1 MATFYLLNTTI
12 VGSKEKFFAGRLV
25 NDAIDPATDIRN
37 AGGVLWPAADTEVAN
52 AAEVATKLKK
62 AGANE
67 QLLDAVMGAALA
79 RSIVNGSTEAA
90 SLMALADAGS
100 FFATKTVEAALQS
113 LAAGNAGTGKG
124 ILEVSKAIGFADLN
138 ALGAVMTGTI
148 AFAAPLPANARY
160 MGALW
165 SVTTKFQNAGDT
177 ATIDSDLGDGTTAD
191 LYIGDA
197 DLHTTGEKFAGDASG
212 KQFQN
217 AAAVTPTL
225 TFTSS
230 VNLSTITAG
239 AGVAKL
245 FYIVLA

>member
-12 VGSKEKFFAGRLV
+12 VGSKEKFLAGRLM
-25 NDAIDPATDIRN
+25 NDAVDPVADVRA
-37 AGGVLWPAADTEVAN
+37 AGGVLWPSADTDVA
-52 AAEVATKLKK
+52 AAAAIAAKAMKK
-62 AGANE
+62 GQNE
-67 QLLDAVMGAALA
+67 DFLDKIMGAALA
-79 RSIVNGSTEAA
+79 RSLVNGNTEVA

-113 LAAGNAGTGKG
+113 LAAGTAGNGKG
-124 ILEVSKAIGFADLN
+124 ILTASKAIGFADLN
-138 ALGAVMTGTI
+138 ALGGVMTGTI
-148 AFAAPLPANARY
+148 AFAAALPASARF

-177 ATIDSDLGDGTTAD
+177 ATLDSDLGDGTTPD

-197 DLHTTGEKFAGDASG
+197 DLHTTGEKFAGDAGG

-225 TFTSS
+225 TFTCS
-230 VNLSTITAG
+230 VNLSTLSAG

-245 FYIVLA
+245 FYAIIP